1 MGIIEWAVDTI
12 VPDPASP
19 QSWNRYSYV
28 VNNPLRFYD
37 PTGHF
42 ELGSDEEGYNQD
54 SEVYQYY
61 MNLGWSDEDIF
72 DLFRIWEYQYSD
84 WWNLLLEA
92 EIGDYL
98 DYIDYGGSNLYAH
111 FGTDGNGEL
120 QIQISWDMNDAWS
133 TDTRLDQVF
142 FGYWD
147 YYYEDM
153 GMDWSIDALRI
164 WNGSTATNILLTRQ
178 GYRGSGSGFG
188 FIRGTGVFRDSDNL
202 MPTKMNLG
210 GALKQTWGWFAAAGA
225 AFASPADGP
234 VGELVLS
241 GAGVVDAAHA
251 LYENYRDRSRLSQ
264 YAYPRH

>member
-1 MGIIEWAVDTI
+1 M
-12 VPDPASP
+12 
-19 QSWNRYSYV
+19 
-28 VNNPLRFYD
+28 NNPLRFYD

-178 GYRGSGSGFG
+178 GYRC
-188 FIRGTGVFRDSDNL
+188 
-202 MPTKMNLG
+202 
-210 GALKQTWGWFAAAGA
+210 
-225 AFASPADGP
+225 
-234 VGELVLS
+234 
-241 GAGVVDAAHA
+241 
-251 LYENYRDRSRLSQ
+251 LYWSN
-264 YAYPRH
+264 